1 MVKEIKIVVG
11 LNYGDEG
18 KGLVTNYLSHQSRMT
33 GKKTVNILTNGSCQ
47 RGHTVDINEGTKH
60 VFKHFGSGTFQ
71 GVDTYFPQEFL
82 VNPIFFNKEYDELDC
97 GKMGTQCLCNENC
110 TIVTPFHM
118 LFNQLKESMRGENKH
133 GSCGMGVWETV
144 RLPLLK
150 VRDLSDK
157 EKRVD
162 ILLNIMS
169 VIWDEFI
176 NIEHHKEYEEYERY
190 LISHTMANQ
199 FLDDCDLFYKRIK
212 IVNDQYIVNH
222 YDTII
227 FENGQ
232 GLLLDQKL
240 EDKEHL
246 TPSNTDLTNPK
257 RFINNMRLDESI
269 VETCYVT
276 RSYLTRHGN
285 GYLQNECDVS
295 EINQTIYDT
304 TNVWNEWQ
312 GSIRYGRLD
321 LNNLPKRIKKFG
333 KTSLFVTHINEYSI
347 PVRLLKEITD
357 TIYVFDNKFIN
368 SIHKLDKEN

>member
-18 KGLVTNYLSHQSRMT
+18 KGLVTNYLSHQSCMV

-47 RGHTVDINEGTKH
+47 RGHTVDINESTKH

-71 GVDTYFPQEFL
+71 GADTYFPQEFL

-97 GKMGTQCLCNENC
+97 GKMDIRCLCNENC

-118 LFNQLKESMRGENKH
+118 LFNQLKESMRGEDKH

-169 VIWDEFI
+169 TILHEFI
-176 NIEHHKEYEEYERY
+176 NMEHHEEYEEYEKY
-190 LISHTMANQ
+190 LVNYTMANQ
-199 FLDDCDLFYKRIK
+199 FLDDCDLFYERIK

-257 RFINNMRLDESI
+257 RFINDMGLSRNI

-285 GYLQNECDVS
+285 GHLRNECNVS
-295 EINQTIYDT
+295 EINPAIYDT

-312 GSIRYGRLD
+312 GSIRYGKLD
-321 LNNLPKRIKKFG
+321 LNNFPKRIENFG
-333 KTSLFVTHINEYSI
+333 KVSLFVTHMNEYFIHAS
-347 PVRLLKEITD
+347 LLKIIAD
-357 TIYVFDNKFIN
+357 TVYVSDSKYIN
-368 SIHKLDKEN
+368 SIHKLN